1 MLPTNTIERFRTQEF
16 QIGIAHVLTSG
27 STPYAG
33 MCARM
38 TTVIALL
45 SLNLGIVYADILKAG
60 GFEGSAPKPTPP
72 RDYIPRRRRC
82 AFPAAS
88 GPWRCADALL
98 RLVSFRA
105 TRIGPSSEG
114 KLGPLWGRS
123 AEGVSAPF

>member
-1 MLPTNTIERFRTQEF
+1 
-16 QIGIAHVLTSG
+16 
-27 STPYAG
+27 
-33 MCARM
+33 M

-45 SLNLGIVYADILKAG
+45 LLNLGIVYADIPKAG
-60 GFEGSAPKPTPP
+60 GFEGSAPKPTLP
-72 RDYIPRRRRC
+72 RDHIPRRRRC

-88 GPWRCADALL
+88 GPWHCADAQTWNLL

-123 AEGVSAPF
+123 AGGAGTIPM